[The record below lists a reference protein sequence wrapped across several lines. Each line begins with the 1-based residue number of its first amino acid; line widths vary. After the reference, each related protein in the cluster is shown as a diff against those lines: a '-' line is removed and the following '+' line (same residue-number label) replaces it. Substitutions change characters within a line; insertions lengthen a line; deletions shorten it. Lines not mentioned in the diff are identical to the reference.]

1 MGCSRVLYIRES
13 DERDIRMDSALKVLL
28 FAINAILPIM
38 GTIVLGYYL
47 KKIGI
52 FTPEF
57 LKTGNRLVFRVLIP
71 VLLFSNIIGMGSFRD
86 IRWDAAIYVVIL
98 VLIIFVIGLFMA
110 ASEKDKKKKGVV
122 LQCVFRSNFALI
134 GVPLAELMAGSK
146 GIQVAAILSAFTIP
160 LYNVLAV
167 IALSL
172 YVNGDGEQI
181 SGKALVKKFL
191 KEIAANP
198 LIRGV
203 VLGLVVVLIKTL
215 AGMVGVDYSPV
226 SDKLTFVGE
235 IIDYLARTASP
246 LSLLILGG
254 LFNFEKIKGYKVQI
268 YKGVIGRII
277 ISPLLGIGLAA
288 VLTKAGVLN
297 FQPEVFATL
306 VSVFATP
313 VAVSSAIMAEEMNN
327 DGQLAGQLVVWTTLI
342 SSVSIFITLL
352 ALKSVGLL

>member
-1 MGCSRVLYIRES
+1 
-13 DERDIRMDSALKVLL
+13 MDSALEVLL
-28 FAINAILPIM
+28 FAINAIMPIM

-71 VLLFSNIIGMGSFRD
+71 VLLFSNIIGMESFSE
-86 IRWDAAIYVVIL
+86 IRWDAAIYVVVL
-98 VLIIFVIGLFMA
+98 VLIIFVIGLFVA
-110 ASEKDKKKKGVV
+110 ASEKDRKQKGVV

-146 GIQVAAILSAFTIP
+146 GVQVAAILSAFTIP
-160 LYNVLAV
+160 LYNILAV

-172 YVNGDGEQI
+172 YVNGDNEQL
-181 SGKALVKKFL
+181 SKKALLKNFL
-191 KEIAANP
+191 SGIAANP

-203 VLGLVVVLIKTL
+203 VLGLVVVLIKTI
-215 AGMVGVDYSPV
+215 AGSVGVNYSFV
-226 SDKLTFVGE
+226 FDKLTFIGE

-254 LFNFEKIKGYKVQI
+254 LFNFEKIRGYKLQI
-268 YKGVIGRII
+268 CKGVIGRII
-277 ISPLLGIGLAA
+277 ISPVLGIGLAA
-288 VLTKAGVLN
+288 VLTKAGVLD

-313 VAVSSAIMAEEMNN
+313 VAVSSAIMAEEMEN

-342 SSVSIFITLL
+342 SSLSIFIIVLG
-352 ALKSVGLL
+352 LKAVGLL

>member
-1 MGCSRVLYIRES
+1 
-13 DERDIRMDSALKVLL
+13 MDSALEVLL
-28 FAINAILPIM
+28 FAINAIMPIM

-71 VLLFSNIIGMGSFRD
+71 VLLFSNIIEMNSFSE
-86 IRWDAAIYVVIL
+86 IRWDAAIYVVVL
-98 VLIIFVIGLFMA
+98 VLIIFVIGLFV
-110 ASEKDKKKKGVV
+110 ASTENDNKQKGVV

-146 GIQVAAILSAFTIP
+146 GVQVAAILSAFTIP
-160 LYNVLAV
+160 LYNILAV
-167 IALSL
+167 ISLSL
-172 YVNGDGEQI
+172 YVNGDKEQM
-181 SGKALVKKFL
+181 SKKALVKNFL
-191 KEIAANP
+191 SGIAANP

-203 VLGLVVVLIKTL
+203 VLGLVVVFIKTI
-215 AGMVGVDYSPV
+215 ATTWGVDYSVV
-226 SDKLTFVGE
+226 SDKLTFIGE

-254 LFNFEKIKGYKVQI
+254 LFNFDKIKGYKVQI
-268 YKGVIGRII
+268 CKGIIGRII
-277 ISPLLGIGLAA
+277 ISPVLGIGLAA
-288 VLTKAGVLN
+288 VLTKYGILD

-313 VAVSSAIMAEEMNN
+313 VAVSSAIMAEEMEN

-342 SSVSIFITLL
+342 SSVSIFVIVLG
-352 ALKSVGLL
+352 LKAVGLL